1 MEHWAECFNIWST
14 SFGLRAAALMEGL
27 NWTLKAPLDKK
38 AMPLQ
43 AFAEFVRKSM
53 QKREWKIARRLR
65 SKKKLPALEDSMVK
79 YNFGDL
85 LSVFK
90 FAQSAEARIFL
101 LSEFEVAQAYRVS
114 VLPRADVAK
123 TLEGIQDRRGPS
135 AARFAV
141 ILKLPEEEIGRFYLV
156 MRNHGTQ
163 DVVYISP
170 NSSLHALTGTAL
182 STPLRTAT
190 CLPCF
195 EKSFAGCTCTPRC
208 GSRSTA

>member
-1 MEHWAECFNIWST
+1 M
-14 SFGLRAAALMEGL
+14 R
-27 NWTLKAPLDKK
+27 LKAPLDKK

-90 FAQSAEARIFL
+90 FALSAEARIFL

-156 MRNHGTQ
+156 MRNNGTQ
-163 DVVYISP
+163 DVVSISP